1 MTGHQEL
8 DPRDLAKDLA
18 AAADERTTLVA
29 FLRYQRDTLEVKCA
43 RLDAADMARRSVEPS
58 TLSLLGL
65 VRHLADMERI
75 WFRCAMAGQDVPER
89 FSSQEDGD
97 GAFDRAVPDPAIVS
111 EAWDAWRAEVAFTDD
126 FVAAASDL
134 DVAGS
139 DAYHDAVSL
148 RWVLVHLVEE
158 YARHN
163 GHADL
168 LRQRIDGAV
177 GQ

>member
-1 MTGHQEL
+1 MTGDEEL

-18 AAADERTTLVA
+18 AATDERSTLVA
-29 FLRYQRDTLEVKCA
+29 FLRYQRDTLEVKCSG
-43 RLDAADMARRSVEPS
+43 LDAADMARRSVAPS

-65 VRHLADMERI
+65 VRHLADIERV
-75 WFRCAMAGQDVPER
+75 WLRCVMAGQDASAH
-89 FSSQEDGD
+89 FSSAADPD
-97 GAFDRAVPDPAIVS
+97 GAFEGAAPDPAIVS
-111 EAWDAWRAEVAFTDD
+111 EAWDAWRAEIAFTDD

-134 DVAGS
+134 DVAGR

>member
-1 MTGHQEL
+1 MAGDEEL

-18 AAADERTTLVA
+18 AATDERTTLVA
-29 FLRYQRDTLEVKCA
+29 FLRYQRDTLEVKCFG
-43 RLDAADMARRSVEPS
+43 LDAADMARRSVEPS

-65 VRHLADMERI
+65 VRHLADMERA
-75 WFRCAMAGQDVPER
+75 WFQCVMAGQDAPAR
-89 FSSQEDGD
+89 FSSAADPD
-97 GAFDRAVPDPAIVS
+97 GAFDGAAPDPAVVS
-111 EAWDAWRAEVAFTDD
+111 EAWDAWRAETAFTDD

-134 DVAGS
+134 DVAGR